1 MVPNY
6 AKSSSGRRGLALLA
20 AVLVSALGTMP
31 VGAESPEP
39 WVEASR
45 AGAARFGGRLMQEL
59 TTALAVSPVEAIGV
73 CKERAPRIAL
83 EEGARLGA
91 DIGRTAQRLR
101 NPANAPG
108 GWQERAL
115 ESFAAAIAAGADPA
129 TLEHIEVVEDS
140 GVRERRWMKPIMLAP
155 MCVACHGSTLTP
167 EIAQAVAEAYPS
179 DAATGFAPGD
189 LRGAFYVVWREMPV
203 L

>member
-1 MVPNY
+1 MAPCF
-6 AKSSSGRRGLALLA
+6 AKSSSGRRSLALLA
-20 AVLVSALGTMP
+20 TVLVSVLGTMP
-31 VGAESPEP
+31 AGAEPPEP

-59 TTALAVSPVEAIGV
+59 TTALAVSPVEAIAV

-83 EEGARLGA
+83 EEGALLGA
-91 DIGRTAQRLR
+91 DIGRTAIRLR
-101 NPANAPG
+101 NHANTPD
-108 GWQERAL
+108 GWQQRAL
-115 ESFAAAIAAGADPA
+115 ESFATAIAAGADPA

-155 MCVACHGSTLTP
+155 MCVACHGKTLAP
-167 EIAQAVAEAYPS
+167 EVAQAVTEAYPS

-189 LRGAFYVVWREMPV
+189 LRGAFYVVWREMPA